1 MESLLRLL
9 PGPQSVGVRYGA
21 TLIMV
26 LVTFG
31 VHAGMQGRAGPYQ
44 FILFIP
50 AIVAAA
56 LMFDRGTGF
65 FALTTSAMLV
75 GARLDWTT
83 AASVHI
89 AALAIF
95 MIVGGSLVLVSEGL
109 HRALE
114 RAHKAEREKELLLQ
128 EMSHR
133 VKNKFAMIV
142 SMIALQS
149 RHAGADVQ
157 RALQSIDA
165 RVRVIAN
172 IHDYLQRSRHD
183 GNVDMR
189 EYLKGLCHSLAQA
202 NGDLRPITISVSVER
217 VFLPPDKALSAGL
230 IVNELVTNA
239 MKYAFP
245 DDRAGS
251 VHVALEKR
259 DGALHLSVSD
269 NGVGCAAQNGGLGTR
284 LVKLIAAQLGGGAE
298 WRALDPGC
306 RASVSL
312 PIALP

>member
-1 MESLLRLL
+1 MESLFRLL

-21 TLIMV
+21 TLVMV
-26 LVTFG
+26 LLTLAI
-31 VHAGMQGRAGPYQ
+31 HAGMQGRAGPYQ
-44 FILFIP
+44 FILFVP
-50 AIVAAA
+50 AIVASA

-65 FALTTSAMLV
+65 FALVSSAVLV

-83 AASVHI
+83 AASAHV
-89 AALAIF
+89 ASLAIF
-95 MIVGGSLVLVSEGL
+95 LIIGSGLVFVSEGL

-114 RAHKAEREKELLLQ
+114 RAHKAEQDKDLLLE

-133 VKNKFAMIV
+133 VKNKFTMIA

-149 RHAGADVQ
+149 RQADGEVQ
-157 RALQSIDA
+157 KVLQSIDA

-183 GNVDMR
+183 GHVDMK
-189 EYLKGLCHSLAQA
+189 EYLEGLCGSLEQA
-202 NGDLRPITISVSVER
+202 MVDRPIALSVSVDQ
-217 VFLPPDKALSAGL
+217 VSLPPDKALPAGL

-239 MKYAFP
+239 LKYAFP

-251 VHVALEKR
+251 VRVVLERRDEALR
-259 DGALHLSVSD
+259 LSVSD
-269 NGVGCAAQNGGLGTR
+269 DGIGCVKPNGGLGTR
-284 LVKLIAAQLGGGAE
+284 LVKLIAAQQGGDAE

-306 RASVSL
+306 DASVSL
-312 PIALP
+312 PIARA